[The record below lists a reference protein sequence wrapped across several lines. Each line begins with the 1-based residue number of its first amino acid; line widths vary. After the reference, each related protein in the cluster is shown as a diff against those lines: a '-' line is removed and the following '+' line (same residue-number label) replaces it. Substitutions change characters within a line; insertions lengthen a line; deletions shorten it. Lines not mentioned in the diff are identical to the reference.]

1 MPKEHKI
8 NYNILIEDSV
18 LKIGSVTEILGKNIV
33 ITVDKKKNVS
43 DLYYKGDIIKNVSVG
58 SYVQIRKGFITLIGK
73 IDGEKTEIIN
83 INNGKYI
90 SERKLNVSLSGYLNP
105 LNGNKFEGGLKEL
118 PLIGNEAYIVS
129 NNVLCKI
136 YELANN
142 NDGLTINIGKTPIE
156 EMDVN
161 VSIDKLFSSHIAIF
175 GNTGSGKS
183 NTLAKLYSSLFS
195 NKVLLNNSNFKNN
208 CKFVLFDFNGEYSHT
223 NCISEDKTIY
233 KLSTYKQSGQDKI
246 NIPKEV
252 LLDVN
257 IFSIISEATDKT
269 QKPFIKRALNLY
281 KKVYLSEEPLNY
293 IKNLLKSIVIKV
305 LMLPEKEKSFLL
317 IDYLKNIIPKDLING
332 EEKEIDSDL
341 EWWGTQNKYRY
352 LASENE
358 YFNCSDDVLRLNPII
373 YRMIDN
379 VEQKSILETIIEFLY
394 IQLVYDVLSNRANNE
409 HIAPVIN
416 RLKSKC
422 EDIQKVIDITEDN
435 DIWNDSNFIV
445 IDLKHVNIE
454 MKKILPL
461 LISKYIYDEHK
472 KLENNKILNIIIDEA
487 HNILSKDSF
496 REAESW
502 KDYRLETF
510 EEIIKEGRKFGV
522 YITIASQ
529 RPADISET
537 IISQA
542 HNYFIHR
549 LINHNDLKAIST
561 AVSYIDKITEES
573 IPTLPVGT
581 CIFNGIST
589 QMPIKITIDK
599 LSDDKAPHSDN
610 LYISNLI

>member
-1 MPKEHKI
+1 M
-8 NYNILIEDSV
+8 
-18 LKIGSVTEILGKNIV
+18 
-33 ITVDKKKNVS
+33 
-43 DLYYKGDIIKNVSVG
+43 
-58 SYVQIRKGFITLIGK
+58 
-73 IDGEKTEIIN
+73 
-83 INNGKYI
+83 
-90 SERKLNVSLSGYLNP
+90 
-105 LNGNKFEGGLKEL
+105 
-118 PLIGNEAYIVS
+118 
-129 NNVLCKI
+129 
-136 YELANN
+136 
-142 NDGLTINIGKTPIE
+142 
-156 EMDVN
+156 
-161 VSIDKLFSSHIAIF
+161 
-175 GNTGSGKS
+175 
-183 NTLAKLYSSLFS
+183 
-195 NKVLLNNSNFKNN
+195 
-208 CKFVLFDFNGEYSHT
+208 
-223 NCISEDKTIY
+223 
-233 KLSTYKQSGQDKI
+233 
-246 NIPKEV
+246 
-252 LLDVN
+252 DVN

-379 VEQKSILETIIEFLY
+379 VEQKSILEAIIEFLY